1 MIAIRKDLDTR
12 KDKAIS
18 TDTLIELAE
27 CVLKNN
33 IFEYDKSV
41 FKHLRGINRGNA
53 IGTIMAPPHA
63 IIVMDSLEDIL
74 SNSLLKTLVWWYYIN
89 DIFIV

>member
-1 MIAIRKDLDTR
+1 MIAIRKELDTR

-41 FKHLRGINRGNA
+41 FKQLRGINRGTA

>member
-41 FKHLRGINRGNA
+41 FKQLRGINRGNA

-63 IIVMDSLEDIL
+63 IIIMDSLEDIL

>member
-41 FKHLRGINRGNA
+41 FKQLRGINRGNA
-53 IGTIMAPPHA
+53 IGTIMAQPHA

>member
-18 TDTLIELAE
+18 TDTLIDLAE

-41 FKHLRGINRGNA
+41 FKQLRGINGGTA

>member
-41 FKHLRGINRGNA
+41 FKQLRGINRGNA

>member
-41 FKHLRGINRGNA
+41 FKQLRGINRGNA

-63 IIVMDSLEDIL
+63 IIIMDSLEDIL
-74 SNSLLKTLVWWYYIN
+74 SNSLLKTLVWWYFIN

>member
-27 CVLKNN
+27 CLLKNN

-41 FKHLRGINRGNA
+41 FKQLRGINRGNA

>member
-41 FKHLRGINRGNA
+41 FKQLRGINRGIA